1 MNTTFTTEERKLNVI
16 LHSNSLP
23 VARNEYYGRVQ
34 RNSQTINLANI
45 IAHIGEH
52 ETSVRPLTIQYCA
65 GLLKTEILRLLAT
78 GSAVNVL
85 DICTVYLGVKGGVCG
100 DNPSPTE
107 LNRFELRCTPTAE
120 ARAITA
126 NLSTA
131 SVSKAEPGGFINRI
145 VDLFSGQA
153 DSQITAG
160 RSLRLSGQ
168 RLRVTGDDPRVGIY
182 LVDTLDAAVRIQ
194 VPASYITCNRP
205 GQLEF
210 FVPDQLAV
218 GQSCRL
224 ELVSQYSSGDYQV
237 KEPRVCSSPVELLVV
252 A

>member
-1 MNTTFTTEERKLNVI
+1 M
-16 LHSNSLP
+16 
-23 VARNEYYGRVQ
+23 
-34 RNSQTINLANI
+34 ANI

-85 DICTVYLGVKGGVCG
+85 DICTAYLGVKGGVSG

-107 LNRFELRCTPTAE
+107 LNRFELHCTPTTE
-120 ARAITA
+120 AHAITT

-131 SVSKAEPGGFINRI
+131 SVNKTEPGGFINRI
-145 VDLFSGQA
+145 VDLFSSQA
-153 DSQITAG
+153 DSRITAG

-182 LVDTLDAAVRIQ
+182 FVDTLDAAVRIQ
-194 VPASYITCNRP
+194 VPASYLTCNRP

-218 GQSCRL
+218 GQSYRL

-237 KEPRVCSSPVELLVV
+237 KEPRVYASPVELLVV